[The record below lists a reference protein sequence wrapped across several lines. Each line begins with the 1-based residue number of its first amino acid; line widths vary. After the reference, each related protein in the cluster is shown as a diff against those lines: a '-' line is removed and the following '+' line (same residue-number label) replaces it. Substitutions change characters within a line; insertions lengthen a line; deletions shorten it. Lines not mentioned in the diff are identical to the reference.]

1 MPAGPGIAGV
11 LVAAGVITC
20 AILLAWLC
28 AEALGHLARPHRR
41 TTGAPLWRRL
51 ASDRQGRRA
60 DDRRQSASD
69 RAAGLEAYIALVRA
83 LAEIAPQ
90 RTTDTS
96 FAEEIRTLALD
107 LAVQLERPDD
117 EIEALRA
124 LLSPD
129 PTGLPATAAPPAAV
143 ERLRSLL
150 RGIGAAAGT
159 NDVPADGT
167 SESRLLFVSF
177 EHEIRDA
184 ERRRAPLSL
193 IDLKVEGFETIE
205 ERFGRP
211 ATDRILRGVA
221 RAIRSQLRS
230 VDTCVRDAGGSF
242 LILLPGLAAEGIP
255 QLTSRIE
262 AAVSRHKFAPER
274 GRTVRLEASLCA
286 ATFPRDGRSY
296 DALITAARSRR
307 AIQPT
312 SSPRDGVPAGLR
324 PYPNRIDA
332 PVN

>member
-1 MPAGPGIAGV
+1 MPAGPGISGV

-20 AILLAWLC
+20 AMLLAWLC
-28 AEALGHLARPHRR
+28 FEALGHLARPHR
-41 TTGAPLWRRL
+41 TAGASLWRRL
-51 ASDRQGRRA
+51 APDHLGRRA
-60 DDRRQSASD
+60 DDRRPSAAD

-90 RTTDTS
+90 RTGDVS

-107 LAVQLERPDD
+107 LATKLERPDD
-117 EIEALRA
+117 EIDALRA
-124 LLSPD
+124 LLAPD
-129 PTGLPATAAPPAAV
+129 PAGLPATAAPPAAV
-143 ERLRSLL
+143 ERLRALL
-150 RGIGAAAGT
+150 RGIGAVT
-159 NDVPADGT
+159 VPDEAPAE
-167 SESRLLFVSF
+167 ESSGGRLLFVSF
-177 EHEIRDA
+177 EREIRDA
-184 ERRRAPLSL
+184 ERRRTPLSL
-193 IDLKVEGFETIE
+193 IDLRVEEFETIE
-205 ERFGRP
+205 ERFGRT
-211 ATDRILRGVA
+211 AADRILRGVA

-230 VDTCVRDAGGSF
+230 VDICVRDAGGAF
-242 LILLPGLAAEGIP
+242 LILVPGMAAEGIP

-296 DALITAARSRR
+296 DALITAARSQR
-307 AIQPT
+307 ALKQPT
-312 SSPRDGVPAGLR
+312 SSPRDGVPGGLR